1 MAINIK
7 RIERAI
13 KKMAKQGDYEPSLL
27 IGITVDEMLM
37 DYENNGNN
45 VNWDLYNIDELSTT
59 ITEELI

>member
-13 KKMAKQGDYEPSLL
+13 KKMAKAQDVKTSLFQGL
-27 IGITVDEMLM
+27 IFEEALI